1 MDSQYVI
8 EDSFSNFKEIVKINS
23 ILGEGNVMKSRGMS
37 PINGLKALL
46 DLVKDVGH
54 HVLNKMFLLNIVDMD
69 TDHVLLDTFSDSI
82 QGYANK
88 TSYLIYQNWIN
99 LSVLL
104 NMVKKDTSPQILFSC
119 QINFKHHQKFSSS
132 WELRILN
139 DVFWKQT
146 AKSFLRL
153 K

>member
-88 TSYLIYQNWIN
+88 TSYLIYQN
-99 LSVLL
+99 
-104 NMVKKDTSPQILFSC
+104 
-119 QINFKHHQKFSSS
+119 
-132 WELRILN
+132 
-139 DVFWKQT
+139 
-146 AKSFLRL
+146 
-153 K
+153 